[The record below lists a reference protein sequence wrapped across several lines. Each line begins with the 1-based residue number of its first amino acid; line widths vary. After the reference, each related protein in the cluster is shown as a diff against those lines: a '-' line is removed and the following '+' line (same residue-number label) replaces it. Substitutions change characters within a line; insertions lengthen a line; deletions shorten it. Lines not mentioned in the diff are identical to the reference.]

1 LAELVCDTSP
11 LQYLH
16 QLGLLGILPDL
27 SSGVLVPPAV
37 VAEIAVGR
45 GRGIDLPDLATQHW
59 ITIRAPVGLAPILP
73 SLNLGRGELA
83 VLAPAM
89 ECADAVAVVDDRL
102 ARQAALSL
110 GLRLTGT
117 LGLLLDAKRAGL
129 VPAVEPSLDRIQ
141 ALGFRVSARTRT
153 AVLKL
158 AGELP

>member
-1 LAELVCDTSP
+1 MAELVCDTSP
-11 LQYLH
+11 LKCLH

-45 GRGIDLPDLATQHW
+45 GLGIDLPDLATQHW

-83 VLAPAM
+83 VLALAM
-89 ECADAVAVVDDRL
+89 ECADAVAVDDRL

-141 ALGFRVSARTRT
+141 ALGFRVSTRTRT